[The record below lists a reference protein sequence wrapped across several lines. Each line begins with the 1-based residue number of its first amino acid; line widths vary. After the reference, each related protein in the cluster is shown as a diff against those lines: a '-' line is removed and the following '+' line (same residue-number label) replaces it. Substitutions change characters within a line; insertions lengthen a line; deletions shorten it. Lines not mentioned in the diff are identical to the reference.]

1 MKNFDFIQKRVIFFI
16 IAAVMIVASVL
27 SMAIRGF
34 NLDTDFVGGTALYY
48 ELGEDFNDSVT
59 SAIKDIYDDK
69 AGTAATVR
77 TATDATTGNTQVVIT
92 STELTTEQIADV
104 KKAMAEKFENSEFTE
119 QSSVGET
126 VSRELKSSA
135 VKAVIIAIILMLI
148 YIWIRFDW
156 RSGLSAIFC
165 LAHDVIIMLGA
176 YSLLQINM
184 DSTVIA
190 ALLTILGY
198 SINATIIVFDR
209 VRENNKNNQK
219 LAFAENANA
228 GVRQTVTRSLNTT
241 LTTLFTIGMIY
252 ILGVTSIRDFALPI
266 IIGIVAGLYS
276 SVCLATNFWTLLK
289 GKKAFET
296 PKRGK

>member
-48 ELGEDFNDSVT
+48 ELGEEFSDSVT

-126 VSRELKSSA
+126 VSRELKTSA

-219 LAFAENANA
+219 VPFAENANA
-228 GVRQTVTRSLNTT
+228 GVRQTITRSLNTT

-266 IIGIVAGLYS
+266 IVGIVAGLYS

-289 GKKAFET
+289 GKKAFEI
-296 PKRGK
+296 PKKGK

>member
-1 MKNFDFIQKRVIFFI
+1 MKNFNFINKRIIFFI
-16 IAAVMIVASVL
+16 IAGVMIAASVI
-27 SMAIRGF
+27 SMAVRGF

-48 ELGEDFNDSVT
+48 ELGEELNDSA
-59 SAIKDIYDDK
+59 SAEIQSLYSEK
-69 AGTAATVR
+69 AGTNATVR
-77 TATDATTGNTQVVIT
+77 TATDAEGKTQVVIT

-104 KKAMAEKFENSEFTE
+104 KTAMSEKFENSEFSE

-126 VSRELKSSA
+126 VSKELRSSA
-135 VKAVIIAIILMLI
+135 IKAVIIAIILMLI

-156 RSGLSAIFC
+156 RSGLSAILC
-165 LAHDVIIMLGA
+165 LAHDIVIMLGA
-176 YSLLQINM
+176 YSILGINM

-209 VRENNKNNQK
+209 VRENNKNNSK
-219 LAFAENANA
+219 AAFAENANN
-228 GVRQTVTRSLNTT
+228 GVRQTFTRSLNTT

-252 ILGVTSIRDFALPI
+252 ILGVASIRNFALPI
-266 IIGIVAGLYS
+266 IIGIVAGLFS
-276 SVCLATNFWTLLK
+276 SVCLATNFWVLLK

-296 PKRGK
+296 PKKGK

>member
-1 MKNFDFIQKRVIFFI
+1 MKNFDFIKKRVIFFI
-16 IAAVMIVASVL
+16 IAAVVIAASVL

-48 ELGEDFNDSVT
+48 ELGEDLTDDAT
-59 SAIKDIYDDK
+59 AAIQSIYNEK
-69 AGTAATVR
+69 AGTSATVR
-77 TATDATTGNTQVVIT
+77 TATDAAGKTQVVIT
-92 STELTTEQIADV
+92 STELTPEQITDV
-104 KKAMAEKFENSEFTE
+104 KTAMGEKFANSQFSE

-126 VSRELKSSA
+126 VSRELKNSA

-156 RSGLSAIFC
+156 RSGLSAILC
-165 LAHDVIIMLGA
+165 LAHDIIIMLGA
-176 YSLLQINM
+176 YSILQINM

-219 LAFAENANA
+219 LTFAENANN
-228 GVRQTVTRSLNTT
+228 GVKQTVTRSVNTT

-252 ILGVTSIRDFALPI
+252 ILGVTSIRNFALPI
-266 IIGIVAGLYS
+266 IVGIIAGLFS
-276 SVCLATNFWTLLK
+276 SVCLATNFWTLFK

-296 PKRGK
+296 PKKGK

>member
-1 MKNFDFIQKRVIFFI
+1 MKNFNFINKRIVFFI
-16 IAAVMIVASVL
+16 IAAVMVAASVV
-27 SMAIRGF
+27 SMAVRGF

-48 ELGEDFNDSVT
+48 ELGEDLTDSA
-59 SAIKDIYDDK
+59 SAEIQAIYNEK
-69 AGTAATVR
+69 AGTSATVR
-77 TATDATTGNTQVVIT
+77 TATDAKGNIQVVIT

-104 KKAMAEKFENSEFTE
+104 KTAMSEKFENSAFNE

-126 VSRELKSSA
+126 VSKELRSSA
-135 VKAVIIAIILMLI
+135 IKAVIIAIILMLI

-156 RSGLSAIFC
+156 RSGLSAILC
-165 LAHDVIIMLGA
+165 LAHDIVIMLGA
-176 YSLLQINM
+176 YSILGINM

-209 VRENNKNNQK
+209 VRENNKNYSK
-219 LAFAENANA
+219 LPFAENANN
-228 GVRQTVTRSLNTT
+228 GVRQTITRSINTT

-252 ILGVTSIRDFALPI
+252 ILGVQSIRNFALPI
-266 IIGIVAGLYS
+266 IVGIVAGLFS
-276 SVCLATNFWTLLK
+276 SVCLATNFWVLFK

-296 PKRGK
+296 PKKGK